1 VRVLITNAE
10 ERAVLAACRSLHAA
24 GYQVSAAAFRTPA
37 ASHWSRACS
46 GRLRMTDP
54 VKDCGRFVEELERE
68 LRRNRY
74 GILLPGSDRALLAIS
89 GSSGRLEDLV
99 RVGLPEHALVRRALD
114 RENVTAAARD
124 AGFPAVESLACA
136 DHTEALAGAQSLG
149 FPLMLKTAQTAI
161 DGGQAVARSFASVWV
176 ASLKALSQALAERP
190 APFLLQRALQGD
202 VLSVGGVMAQ
212 HRLLGVAVSR
222 YLRTWRPEAGNV
234 TFSETIPPPPGL
246 CEHVRRLL
254 VQLGWQ
260 GVFELEL
267 IQTVSGEL
275 VPIDFNPRV
284 YGSMTLAAAA
294 GAPVAVVWCDWLM
307 GRQPAAVSARPGVRY
322 RWEDGELAHLGLQ
335 LRRRHY
341 SQALAVMRPYRHVVH
356 AQAQLADPLPLIAR
370 SLQLLGR
377 RLSA

>member
-1 VRVLITNAE
+1 M
-10 ERAVLAACRSLHAA
+10 LAACRSLHAA

-46 GRLRMTDP
+46 GRLRMTNP
-54 VKDCGRFVEELERE
+54 VKDRGRFVAELERE
-68 LRRNRY
+68 LRRGHY
-74 GILLPGSDRALLAIS
+74 SILLPGSDRVLLAIS
-89 GSSGRLEDLV
+89 GASGRLDDLV
-99 RVGLPEHALVRRALD
+99 RIGMPERALVRSALD
-114 RENVTAAARD
+114 REHVTAAARE
-124 AGFPAVESLACA
+124 AGFAGVESLACA
-136 DHTEALAGAQSLG
+136 DPAEALAGAQSLG

-161 DGGQAVARSFASVWV
+161 GGGQAVAPGFASVRV
-176 ASLKALSQALAERP
+176 ASQEALSRAVAERP
-190 APFLLQRALQGD
+190 APFLLQRALRGD
-202 VLSVGGVMAQ
+202 VLSVGGVIAQ
-212 HRLLGVAVSR
+212 RRLLGVAVSR

-254 VQLGWQ
+254 VKLGWQ

-267 IQTVSGEL
+267 IQTAGGKL

-294 GAPVAVVWCDWLM
+294 GAPLAVVWCDWLM
-307 GRQPAAVSARPGVRY
+307 GRQPAAVSARAGVRY
-322 RWEDGELAHLGLQ
+322 RWEEGELAHLGLQ

-341 SQALAVMRPYRHVVH
+341 GQALAVMRPHRHVVH
-356 AQAQLADPLPLIAR
+356 AQAQLADPLPLVAR
-370 SLQLLGR
+370 SLQLLRR

>member
-1 VRVLITNAE
+1 M
-10 ERAVLAACRSLHAA
+10 LAACRSLHAA
-24 GYQVSAAAFRTPA
+24 GYRVSAAAFRRPA

-54 VKDCGRFVEELERE
+54 FEDCGRFVEELEQE
-68 LRRNRY
+68 LRRGHY
-74 GILLPGSDRALLAIS
+74 SILLPGSDRALLAIS
-89 GSSGRLEDLV
+89 GASGRLKDLV
-99 RVGLPEHALVRRALD
+99 RMGLPEHALVRSALN

-124 AGFPAVESLACA
+124 AGFPVAESLAFA
-136 DHTEALAGAQSLG
+136 GPAEALAGSRSLG
-149 FPLMLKTAQTAI
+149 FPLILKAAQTAI
-161 DGGQAVARSFASVWV
+161 DDGQAVARGFASVWV
-176 ASLKALSQALAERP
+176 ANPKALSQALAERS

-212 HRLLGVAVSR
+212 GRLLGVAVSR

-246 CEHVRRLL
+246 REQVQRLL
-254 VQLGWQ
+254 IQLGWQ

-267 IQTVSGEL
+267 IQTARGVL

-294 GAPVAVVWCDWLM
+294 GAPLAVVWCDWLM
-307 GRQPAAVSARPGVRY
+307 GKQPAAVSARAGVRY

-341 SQALAVMRPYRHVVH
+341 CQALAVMRPYRHVVH
-356 AQAQLADPLPLIAR
+356 AQAELADPLPLIAR
-370 SLQLLGR
+370 SLQLLGH